1 MAMGFGRR
9 TAFALGMA
17 PLAAWAQGMQDRFPD
32 RPLKLIVP
40 FPPGG
45 PVDAAARIV
54 AQALAPLLGQQVV
67 VENRSGAGGSVGID
81 AVAKAVPDGFTLA
94 LGSTG
99 AVAVNVSLIPNLS
112 YDPRRDLVPV
122 GMVSGVPSLLVVRPG
137 LPVRD
142 MAGLLAL
149 VRQKPGGLTFA
160 STGPG
165 GTPHLAAELL
175 KLRAG
180 LDIVHVAYRGAA
192 PAITALLGNEVDMAF
207 LDLSVLLPQV
217 RDAALRPMALAAAE
231 RSPALPAVPTLAE
244 AGIAGVEVENWYAVM
259 APARVPPE
267 RLAVLAAALR
277 GAMAQPETASRFTAQ
292 GARVIGGM
300 PEAAATFI
308 AAEIERW
315 AEVVRRADIKPD

>member
-1 MAMGFGRR
+1 MTQEFGRR
-9 TAFALGMA
+9 AAFALGLA
-17 PLAAWAQGMQDRFPD
+17 PFAASAQGFPD
-32 RPLKLIVP
+32 RPIKLIVP

-67 VENRSGAGGSVGID
+67 VDNRSGAGGSVGID
-81 AVAKAVPDGFTLA
+81 AVAKAAPDGLTLA

-112 YDPRRDLVPV
+112 YDPRRDLAPV
-122 GMVSGVPSLLVVRPG
+122 GMVAGVPSLLVVRPG

-149 VRQKPGGLTFA
+149 VRQQPGGLTFA

-165 GTPHLAAELL
+165 GTPHLASELL

-192 PAITALLGNEVDMAF
+192 PAIAALLGNEVDMAF

-217 RDAALRPMALAAAE
+217 RDGALRPLALAAAA
-231 RSPALPAVPTLAE
+231 RAPALPEVPTVAE

-259 APARVPPE
+259 APARTPAD
-267 RLAVLAAALR
+267 RLAVLSAALR
-277 GAMAQPETASRFTAQ
+277 KALDQPETAARFTTQ
-292 GARVIGGM
+292 GARVIGGT
-300 PEAAATFI
+300 PTEAAAFI
-308 AAEIERW
+308 AAEIDRW
-315 AEVVRRADIKPD
+315 AEVVRRAGIKPD

>member
-1 MAMGFGRR
+1 MAKGFGRR
-9 TAFALGMA
+9 AAFALGMA
-17 PLAAWAQGMQDRFPD
+17 PLAARAQGFPD
-32 RPLKLIVP
+32 RPVRLIVP

-54 AQALAPLLGQQVV
+54 AQALAPLLGQQMV

-81 AVAKAVPDGFTLA
+81 AVAKAAPDGLSLA

-165 GTPHLAAELL
+165 GTPHLASELL

-207 LDLSVLLPQV
+207 LDLSVLLPHV
-217 RDAALRPMALAAAE
+217 RDGALRALALAAAA
-231 RSPALPAVPTLAE
+231 RAPALPAVPTVAE

-259 APARVPPE
+259 APARIPAE
-267 RLAVLAAALR
+267 RLAVLSAALR
-277 GAMAQPETASRFTAQ
+277 QALAQPETAARFTGQ
-292 GARVIGGM
+292 GARVIGGT
-300 PEAAATFI
+300 PEEAATFI

>member
-1 MAMGFGRR
+1 MAQGFGRR
-9 TAFALGMA
+9 AAFALALA
-17 PLAAWAQGMQDRFPD
+17 PLAARGQGFPD
-32 RPLKLIVP
+32 RPIRLIVP

-54 AQALAPLLGQQVV
+54 AQALPPLLGQQVV

-81 AVAKAVPDGFTLA
+81 ALAKAAPDGFTLA

-112 YDPRRDLVPV
+112 YDPRRDLLPV

-149 VRQKPGGLTFA
+149 VRQQPGKLTFA

-165 GTPHLAAELL
+165 GTPHLASELL

-217 RDAALRPMALAAAE
+217 RDGTLRPLALAAAA
-231 RSPALPAVPTLAE
+231 RAPALPEVPTLTE
-244 AGIAGVEVENWYAVM
+244 AGIAGVEVENWYAVL
-259 APARVPPE
+259 APARLPPE
-267 RLAVLAAALR
+267 RLAVLSAALR
-277 GAMAQPETASRFTAQ
+277 GALAQPETAARFTTQ
-292 GARVIGGM
+292 GARIIGGT
-300 PEAAATFI
+300 PEAAASFI

-315 AEVVRRADIKPD
+315 GEVVRRADIKPD

>member
-1 MAMGFGRR
+1 MAHRIGRR
-9 TAFALGMA
+9 GAIALGLA
-17 PLAAWAQGMQDRFPD
+17 PLAARAQGFPD
-32 RPLKLIVP
+32 RPIKLIVP

-54 AQALAPLLGQQVV
+54 AQALAPLLGQPVV
-67 VENRSGAGGSVGID
+67 IDNRSGAGGSVGID
-81 AVAKAVPDGFTLA
+81 ALAKAAPDGFTLA

-122 GMVSGVPSLLVVRPG
+122 GMVAGVPSLLVVRPG

-142 MAGLLAL
+142 IAGLLAL

-165 GTPHLAAELL
+165 GSPHLAAELL

-217 RDAALRPMALAAAE
+217 RDGVLRPMALAAAE

-244 AGIAGVEVENWYAVM
+244 SGVAGVEVENWYAVM
-259 APARVPPE
+259 APARVPAE
-267 RLAVLAAALR
+267 RLAVLSAALR
-277 GAMAQPETASRFTAQ
+277 TALAQPETAARFTVQ

-300 PEAAATFI
+300 PAEAVTFI

-315 AEVVRRADIKPD
+315 AEVVRRADIRPD

>member
-1 MAMGFGRR
+1 MARGFGRR
-9 TAFALGMA
+9 AAFVLALA
-17 PLAAWAQGMQDRFPD
+17 PLAAQGQGFPD
-32 RPLKLIVP
+32 RPIKLVVP

-81 AVAKAVPDGFTLA
+81 AVAKAAPDGLTLA

-112 YDPRRDLVPV
+112 YDPRRDLAPV

-142 MAGLLAL
+142 MAGLLTLA
-149 VRQKPGGLTFA
+149 RQKPGGLTFA

-180 LDIVHVAYRGAA
+180 LDIVNVAYRGAA

-217 RDAALRPMALAAAE
+217 RDGTLRALALAAAA
-231 RSPALPAVPTLAE
+231 RASALPEVPTVAE
-244 AGIAGVEVENWYAVM
+244 VGIAGVEVENWYAMM
-259 APARVPPE
+259 APARIPAD
-267 RLAVLAAALR
+267 RLAVLSAALR
-277 GAMAQPETASRFTAQ
+277 SALAQPETAARFTAQ
-292 GARVIGGM
+292 GARVIGGT
-300 PEAAATFI
+300 PAEAAAFI
-308 AAEIERW
+308 AAEIDRW

>member
-1 MAMGFGRR
+1 MVQGFGRR
-9 TAFALGMA
+9 AAFALGLA
-17 PLAAWAQGMQDRFPD
+17 PFTARAQSFPD
-32 RPLKLIVP
+32 RPIKLIVP

-81 AVAKAVPDGFTLA
+81 AVAKAAPDGLTLA

-112 YDPRRDLVPV
+112 YDPRRDLAPV
-122 GMVSGVPSLLVVRPG
+122 GMVSAVPSLLVVRPG

-165 GTPHLAAELL
+165 GTPHLASELL

-207 LDLSVLLPQV
+207 LDLSVLLPHV
-217 RDAALRPMALAAAE
+217 RDGVLRAMALAAAA
-231 RSPALPAVPTLAE
+231 RTPALPDVPTVAE

-259 APARVPPE
+259 APARIPAD
-267 RLAVLAAALR
+267 RMAVLSAALR
-277 GAMAQPETASRFTAQ
+277 NALAQPETAARFTAQ
-292 GARVIGGM
+292 GARVIGGT
-300 PEAAATFI
+300 PAEAAAFI
-308 AAEIERW
+308 AAEIDRW